1 MNFNFFT
8 DKPLEKYRKSD
19 PLIFVSMILL
29 CGLGILA
36 LYFCS
41 RNKGIELKSDSLYFV
56 KRQLICLFLGFI
68 AFLTFVS
75 MSMGTIKKILPIIV
89 VGSVVMCILTFIP
102 FFGVN
107 ANGARRWLRIPFVG
121 TFQPSELV
129 KLSLV
134 LYLANF
140 FDKMSLLKKKQK
152 NVFPA
157 VLCLVIFFAIVLMQ
171 QDFSTSF
178 FILFL
183 GISMFVVSGE
193 KVRWIWPLFA
203 ILIPVAIISIMMN
216 EYRLNRIIGFFDQTR
231 FAQDQNYQL
240 VNAKK
245 AIMAGGFWG
254 QGFGSGLT
262 KINSV
267 PEVQTDYI
275 FAGWAEATGLF
286 GVLAYF
292 SLLAF
297 FAWRVLR
304 CALTTSDRFASL
316 GTFGFLLAIVG
327 QSLMNVAVVVGVLPT
342 TGVPLPFFSS
352 GGTSIIVTMT
362 MCGFVVS
369 ASRLDSVENSLY
381 MREQSEESFS
391 GVGHKKSF
399 DSDDI

>member
-1 MNFNFFT
+1 MKFNFFT
-8 DKPLEKYRKSD
+8 DRPLEKYRKSD

-41 RNKGIELKSDSLYFV
+41 RNRGLELKGDSLYFV
-56 KRQLICLFLGFI
+56 KRQLFCLVVGFA
-68 AFLTFVS
+68 AFFSFVS
-75 MSMGTIKKILPIIV
+75 MSMATVKKLLPFMV
-89 VGSVVMCILTFIP
+89 VGTVLLCLLTLVP
-102 FFGVN
+102 GLGVN
-107 ANGARRWLRIPFVG
+107 ANGARRWIRIPFIG

-129 KLSLV
+129 KFSLV

-140 FDKMSLLKKKQK
+140 FEKMSGLRKSQK

-157 VLCLVIFFAIVLMQ
+157 VLCLVVFFAVVMLQ

-178 FILFL
+178 FVLFL
-183 GISMFVVSGE
+183 GICMFVVAGE
-193 KVRWIWPLFA
+193 KIRWLGPLFVILTPVGAMA
-203 ILIPVAIISIMMN
+203 IFMN
-216 EYRLNRIIGFFDQTR
+216 KYRLNRIIGYLDQDQ
-231 FAQDQNYQL
+231 FAQAQNYQL
-240 VNAKK
+240 MNAKK

-267 PEVQTDYI
+267 PEIQTDYI

-286 GVLAYF
+286 GVLIYF
-292 SLLAF
+292 ILLGF
-297 FAWRVLR
+297 FAWRVLK
-304 CALTTSDRFASL
+304 CSLTTSDRFASL
-316 GTFGFLLAIVG
+316 GAFGFLLAIVG

-352 GGTSIIVTMT
+352 GGTSIIVTMM
-362 MCGFVVS
+362 MCGFIVS

-381 MREQSEESFS
+381 AHERSEEYS
-391 GVGHKKSF
+391 GVGQKKSF
-399 DSDDI
+399 DSDDV

>member
-1 MNFNFFT
+1 MKFNFFT

-41 RNKGIELKSDSLYFV
+41 RNKGIELKGDSLYFV
-56 KRQLICLFLGFI
+56 KRQLLCLFLGAV
-68 AFLTFVS
+68 AFFAFVS
-75 MSMGTIKKILPIIV
+75 MSMETVKKILPLMVAGSIV
-89 VGSVVMCILTFIP
+89 LCLMTLVP

-107 ANGARRWLRIPFVG
+107 ANGARRWVRIPLIG

-140 FDKMSLLKKKQK
+140 FEKMSTLRKSQK

-157 VLCLVIFFAIVLMQ
+157 VLCLVIFFSVVMLQ

-183 GISMFVVSGE
+183 GICMFIVAGE
-193 KVRWIWPLFA
+193 KIRWLGPLFA
-203 ILIPVAIISIMMN
+203 ILIPVGIISIFMN
-216 EYRLNRIIGFFDQTR
+216 KYRLNRIIGFFDQDQ
-231 FAQDQNYQL
+231 FAQAQNYQL
-240 VNAKK
+240 TNAKK

-254 QGFGSGLT
+254 QGFGSGLS

-286 GVLAYF
+286 GVLVYF
-292 SLLAF
+292 ALLGF

-316 GTFGFLLAIVG
+316 GSFGFLLAIIG

-352 GGTSIIVTMT
+352 GGTSIIVTMM
-362 MCGFVVS
+362 MCGFIMS
-369 ASRLDSVENSLY
+369 ASRLDSVDNSLY
-381 MREQSEESFS
+381 ARERSEEIS
-391 GVGHKKSF
+391 GIGQKKSF
-399 DSDDI
+399 EMDDI